1 MAALTQAQQDEIDA
15 IDAEIALL
23 KAKIQPV
30 QQSTANNVANGETD
44 ERSFFGDVKAWMG
57 GKDVD
62 PSIPIYNQGFGTA
75 DLGLGELSLSL
86 DNLTETPKANLMHTA
101 IISSFD
107 DKRLKESILKV
118 EPETLFDVDEFGN
131 LVAGMP
137 MRDEAGQITS
147 YKPFYP
153 NPKGLDVPTAL
164 QAGQY
169 IATGGPVAGFVKSL
183 GAPTAGFKGAMTLG
197 ATEASLMEG
206 VSSEAADQDFNL
218 AEIPSGMIGGALG
231 KGVFDVAGI
240 TARLAPVLF
249 KNPRLFNLRNGE
261 IVEALREMGFD
272 PAEVMTSV
280 RASVDKMVR
289 SGLDPKESIRTVAAE
304 SLPVPVKLTS
314 GQVTGSKPQQ
324 LFENQAEGGNFGEK
338 VSGEMQAFNQQAQEN
353 LAQNVPAIQSMMGAP
368 DAAITVKGEGMEA
381 AQETLAAQ
389 RQQAKDE
396 YTAAYQ
402 SSEAA
407 TAFTNPQYAPE
418 FSQIL
423 SNSLSEF
430 RGGVGG
436 APATFRLLDEAMDQ
450 LANGA
455 SVQSL
460 FDLRKAMVKQQAAG
474 GVESGAATALKNGL
488 DDVLNQQMERNLLY
502 GNPASI
508 AKGLEAISKFKD
520 FQNVWNSKGI
530 LKTLTAREMRDGEL
544 SLVVDP
550 KEAANKI
557 LGTGI
562 AKTTNKKDLT
572 RDLLTLKKRLPL
584 EQWDAIR
591 QEAFILLAE
600 TLQPSAMV
608 EKQASLQFNKAWRNM
623 KNSNNTLTKL
633 LFTKDEIGMIDSL
646 ASTSA
651 LIAGTAK
658 NSSNSGIVLGNAF
671 GIFGKIVAS
680 LGSTNTAQMAGRV
693 IGLKALNK
701 MWGDM
706 RLVPALRGA
715 MSRPQGGPLP
725 PTVGAMAT
733 QGEENPI
740 IQGVENTARFT
751 GAMN

>member
-1 MAALTQAQQDEIDA
+1 MAALTQAQQDEMDA

-30 QQSTANNVANGETD
+30 QQSAANNVANGETD

-107 DKRLKESILKV
+107 DKRLRESILQV
-118 EPETLFDVDEFGN
+118 EPETLFDVDQFGN

-147 YKPFYP
+147 YKSFYP
-153 NPKGLDVPTAL
+153 NPKGLDAPTAL

-197 ATEASLMEG
+197 ATEGALMEG

-218 AEIPSGMIGGALG
+218 AEIPAGMIGGVLG

-249 KNPRLFNLRNGE
+249 KNPRLFDLRNGE
-261 IVEALREMGFD
+261 IVEALKELGFD
-272 PAEVMTSV
+272 PAAVMTSV

-289 SGLDPKESIRTVAAE
+289 RGLDPKESIRTVAAE

-314 GQVTGSKPQQ
+314 GQVTGSNSQQ
-324 LFENQAEGGNFGEK
+324 LFENTAEQGAYGEK
-338 VSGEMQAFNQQAQEN
+338 VGSEMQAFNQQAQED
-353 LAQNVPAIQSMMGAP
+353 LAQNIPAIQAMMGEP
-368 DAAITVKGEGMEA
+368 DAAITVKGEGMES
-381 AQETLAAQ
+381 AQETLSAQ
-389 RQQAKDE
+389 RQEAKED
-396 YTAAYQ
+396 YVGAYK
-402 SSEAA
+402 SSESA
-407 TAFTNPQYAPE
+407 TAFTNPEYAPE
-418 FSQIL
+418 FNQVLI
-423 SNSLSEF
+423 NSLRDF
-430 RGGVGG
+430 RGGEGG

-455 SVQSL
+455 SIQSL
-460 FDLRKAMVKQQAAG
+460 FDLRRAIVKQQAAG
-474 GVESGAATALKNGL
+474 GAERGASTALKNGL
-488 DDVLNQQMERNLLY
+488 DDVLMQQMDRNLLY
-502 GNPASI
+502 GNPASV
-508 AKGLEAISKFKD
+508 AKGLEAIGKFKD

-544 SLVVDP
+544 SLIVDP
-550 KEAANKI
+550 KEAANHI
-557 LGTGI
+557 LGKGI
-562 AKTTNKKDLT
+562 AKTTDKKNLT
-572 RDLLTLKKRLPL
+572 RDLLALKKQLPL
-584 EQWDAIR
+584 QQWDAIR

-623 KNSNNTLTKL
+623 KKNNNTLTKL
-633 LFTKDEIGMIDSL
+633 LFSKQEIGMIDNL

-651 LIAGTAK
+651 LIAGTTK
-658 NSSNSGIVLGNAF
+658 NTSNTAAASF
-671 GIFGKIVAS
+671 GIFGRLITS
-680 LGSTNTAQMAGRV
+680 LGSTNAAQMAGRV
-693 IGLKALNK
+693 IGLKALRN

-706 RLVPALRGA
+706 RLVPALKGS
-715 MSRPQGGPLP
+715 MSSPQVGPLP
-725 PTVGAMAT
+725 AISGAMTT

>member
-1 MAALTQAQQDEIDA
+1 
-15 IDAEIALL
+15 
-23 KAKIQPV
+23 
-30 QQSTANNVANGETD
+30 
-44 ERSFFGDVKAWMG
+44 
-57 GKDVD
+57 
-62 PSIPIYNQGFGTA
+62 
-75 DLGLGELSLSL
+75 
-86 DNLTETPKANLMHTA
+86 
-101 IISSFD
+101 
-107 DKRLKESILKV
+107 
-118 EPETLFDVDEFGN
+118 
-131 LVAGMP
+131 
-137 MRDEAGQITS
+137 
-147 YKPFYP
+147 
-153 NPKGLDVPTAL
+153 
-164 QAGQY
+164 
-169 IATGGPVAGFVKSL
+169 
-183 GAPTAGFKGAMTLG
+183 
-197 ATEASLMEG
+197 
-206 VSSEAADQDFNL
+206 
-218 AEIPSGMIGGALG
+218 
-231 KGVFDVAGI
+231 
-240 TARLAPVLF
+240 
-249 KNPRLFNLRNGE
+249 
-261 IVEALREMGFD
+261 
-272 PAEVMTSV
+272 MTSV

-289 SGLDPKESIRTVAAE
+289 GGLDPKESIRTAQAAA
-304 SLPVPVKLTS
+304 LPVPVKLTS

-324 LFENQAEGGNFGEK
+324 LFEDQAEKGAYGEK
-338 VSGEMQAFNQQAQEN
+338 VSGEMQAFNQQAQEDI
-353 LAQNVPAIQSMMGAP
+353 AQNVPAIQSMMGAP

-396 YTAAYQ
+396 YTAAYK

-407 TAFTNPQYAPE
+407 TAFTNPEYAPE

-423 SNSLSEF
+423 TNSLKEF

-455 SVQSL
+455 SVKSL

-544 SLVVDP
+544 SLIVSP

-562 AKTTNKKDLT
+562 AKTSNKADLA
-572 RDLLTLKKRLPL
+572 RDLLALKKQLPL
-584 EQWDAIR
+584 AQWNEVR

-623 KNSNNTLTKL
+623 KKSNNTLTKL

-651 LIAGTAK
+651 LIAGTTK
-658 NSSNSGIVLGNAF
+658 NTSNTAAASF
-671 GIFGKIVAS
+671 GVFQRLIAS
-680 LGSTNTAQMAGRV
+680 LGSTNAAQMAGRV
-693 IGLKALNK
+693 IGLKALTN

-706 RLVPALRGA
+706 RLVPALKGA
-715 MSRPQGGPLP
+715 MSSPQGGPLP

-740 IQGVENTARFT
+740 IQGVENSARFT

>member
-1 MAALTQAQQDEIDA
+1 MALTQAQQDEIDD
-15 IDAEIALL
+15 IDAQIALL
-23 KAKIQPV
+23 QAKIQPV
-30 QQSTANNVANGETD
+30 QQSAANNVASGETD
-44 ERSFFGDVKAWMG
+44 ERSFFGDVKAWVG

-62 PSIPIYNQGFGTA
+62 PSIPIYNQGFGTK
-75 DLGLGELSLSL
+75 DLGLGSLGIGL
-86 DNLTETPKANLMHTA
+86 EENKANLMHTA

-206 VSSEAADQDFNL
+206 VSSEAADQAFNL

-249 KNPRLFNLRNGE
+249 KNPRLFDLRNGE

-304 SLPVPVKLTS
+304 NLPVPVKLTS
-314 GQVTGSKPQQ
+314 GQVTGSKSQQ
-324 LFENQAEGGNFGEK
+324 LFENTAESGAYGEK
-338 VSGEMQAFNQQAQEN
+338 VGSEMQAFNQQAQEN
-353 LAQNVPAIQSMMGAP
+353 IAQNVPAIQSMMGAP

-396 YTAAYQ
+396 YTAAYK

-407 TAFTNPQYAPE
+407 TAFTNPEYAPE

-508 AKGLEAISKFKD
+508 AKGLEAIGKFKD

-530 LKTLTAREMRDGEL
+530 LKTLTAQEMRDGEL
-544 SLVVDP
+544 SLIVSP

-562 AKTTNKKDLT
+562 AKTTNQKDLA
-572 RDLLTLKKRLPL
+572 RDLLTLKKQLPL
-584 EQWDAIR
+584 AQWDEVR

-608 EKQASLQFNKAWRNM
+608 EKQASLQFNKAWRNIK
-623 KNSNNTLTKL
+623 KNNNTLTKL
-633 LFTKDEIGMIDSL
+633 LFTKDEIGMIDNL

-658 NSSNSGIVLGNAF
+658 NTSNTAAASF
-671 GIFGKIVAS
+671 GIFGRLITS
-680 LGSTNTAQMAGRV
+680 LGSTNAAQMAGRV
-693 IGLKALNK
+693 IGLKALRN

-706 RLVPALRGA
+706 RLVPALKGA
-715 MSRPQGGPLP
+715 MSSPQGGPLLP
-725 PTVGAMAT
+725 AAGAMAT

-740 IQGVENTARFT
+740 IQGVENSARFT

>member
-1 MAALTQAQQDEIDA
+1 MSLKDDIAALEAEVAKTKLSISQSNTQQAP
-15 IDAEIALL
+15 
-23 KAKIQPV
+23 PV
-30 QQSTANNVANGETD
+30 EESD
-44 ERSFFGDVKAWMG
+44 ERSFFGDVKAWVG

-62 PSIPIYNQGFGTA
+62 PSIPIYNQGFGTK
-75 DLGLGELSLSL
+75 DLGLGSLSA
-86 DNLTETPKANLMHTA
+86 TESNKANQMHTA

-118 EPETLFDVDEFGN
+118 EPETLFDVDGFGN
-131 LVAGMP
+131 VVAGMP
-137 MRDEAGQITS
+137 MRDEGGQITS

-153 NPKGLDVPTAL
+153 NPKGLDAPTAL

-169 IATGGPVAGFVKSL
+169 IATGGPVAGLVRSIGL
-183 GAPTAGFKGAMTLG
+183 PTAGYKGAMTIG
-197 ATEASLMEG
+197 AADASLMEG

-231 KGVFDVAGI
+231 KGVFDIAGI
-240 TARLAPVLF
+240 TARLAPMLY
-249 KNPRLFNLRNGE
+249 KNPSMFNLRNGE
-261 IVEALREMGFD
+261 IVEALKELGFD

-289 SGLDPKESIRTVAAE
+289 GGLDPKESIRTAQAAA
-304 SLPVPVKLTS
+304 LPVPVKLTS

-324 LFENQAEGGNFGEK
+324 LFEDQAEKGAYGEK
-338 VSGEMQAFNQQAQEN
+338 VSGEMQAFNQQAQEDI
-353 LAQNVPAIQSMMGAP
+353 AQNVPAIQSMMGAP

-396 YTAAYQ
+396 YTAAYK

-407 TAFTNPQYAPE
+407 TAFTNPEYAPE
-418 FSQIL
+418 FNQIL
-423 SNSLSEF
+423 INSLKEF

-455 SVQSL
+455 SVKSL

-544 SLVVDP
+544 SLIVSP

-562 AKTTNKKDLT
+562 AKTSNKADLA
-572 RDLLTLKKRLPL
+572 RDLLALKKQLPL
-584 EQWDAIR
+584 AQWDEVR

-623 KNSNNTLTKL
+623 KKSNNTLTKL
-633 LFTKDEIGMIDSL
+633 LFSKDEIGMIDNL

-651 LIAGTAK
+651 LIAGTTK
-658 NSSNSGIVLGNAF
+658 NTSNTAAASF
-671 GIFGKIVAS
+671 GVFQRLIAS
-680 LGSTNTAQMAGRV
+680 LGSTNAAQMAGRV
-693 IGLKALNK
+693 IGLKVLRN

-706 RLVPALRGA
+706 RLVPALKGA
-715 MSRPQGGPLP
+715 MSSPQGGPLP

-740 IQGVENTARFT
+740 IQGVENSARFT

>member
-1 MAALTQAQQDEIDA
+1 MAALTKAQQDEIDA

-23 KAKIQPV
+23 QAKIQPV
-30 QQSTANNVANGETD
+30 QQSAANNVANDETD
-44 ERSFFGDVKAWMG
+44 ERSFFGDVKAWVG

-62 PSIPIYNQGFGTA
+62 PSIPIYNQGFGTK
-75 DLGLGELSLSL
+75 DLGLGSLGIGL
-86 DNLTETPKANLMHTA
+86 EENKANLMHTA

-137 MRDEAGQITS
+137 MRDEGGQITS

-153 NPKGLDVPTAL
+153 NPKGLDAPTAL

-183 GAPTAGFKGAMTLG
+183 GLPTAGYKGAMTLG

-206 VSSEAADQDFNL
+206 VSSEAAGQDFNL
-218 AEIPSGMIGGALG
+218 AEIPSGMIGGIIG
-231 KGVFDVAGI
+231 KGVFDIAGI
-240 TARLAPVLF
+240 TARLAPMLY
-249 KNPRLFNLRNGE
+249 KNPSMFNLRNGE
-261 IVEALREMGFD
+261 IVEALKELGFD

-289 SGLDPKESIRTVAAE
+289 RGLDPKESIRTAAAE

-314 GQVTGSKPQQ
+314 GQVTGSKSQQ
-324 LFENQAEGGNFGEK
+324 LFENTAEQGAYGEK
-338 VSGEMQAFNQQAQEN
+338 VGSEMQAFNQQAQEN
-353 LAQNVPAIQSMMGAP
+353 IAQNVPAIQSMMGEA
-368 DAAITVKGEGMEA
+368 DASITVKGEGMEA

-396 YTAAYQ
+396 YTAAYK

-423 SNSLSEF
+423 TNSLKEF

-508 AKGLEAISKFKD
+508 AKGLEAIGKFKD

-544 SLVVDP
+544 SLIVDP

-562 AKTTNKKDLT
+562 AKTTSQKDLT
-572 RDLLTLKKRLPL
+572 RDLLQLKKRLPL
-584 EQWDAIR
+584 DQWNAIR

-623 KNSNNTLTKL
+623 KKSNNTLTKL

-651 LIAGTAK
+651 LIAGTTK
-658 NSSNSGIVLGNAF
+658 NTSNTAAASF
-671 GIFGKIVAS
+671 GIFGRLITS
-680 LGSTNTAQMAGRV
+680 LGSTNAAQMAGRV
-693 IGLKALNK
+693 IGLKALRN

-706 RLVPALRGA
+706 RLVPALKGA
-715 MSRPQGGPLP
+715 MSSPQGGPLP

>member
-23 KAKIQPV
+23 QAKIQPV
-30 QQSTANNVANGETD
+30 QQSAANNETD
-44 ERSFFGDVKAWMG
+44 ERSFFGDVKAWVG

-62 PSIPIYNQGFGTA
+62 PSIPIYNQGFGTN
-75 DLGLGELSLSL
+75 DLGLGSLSV
-86 DNLTETPKANLMHTA
+86 TESNKANKMHTA

-118 EPETLFDVDEFGN
+118 EPDTLFDVDQFGN

-137 MRDEAGQITS
+137 MRDKDGQITS
-147 YKPFYP
+147 YKSFYP
-153 NPKGLDVPTAL
+153 NPKGLDAPTAL

-183 GAPTAGFKGAMTLG
+183 GAPTAGFTGAMTLG
-197 ATEASLMEG
+197 AADASLMEA
-206 VSSEAADQDFNL
+206 VSSDAADQNFNL
-218 AEIPSGMIGGALG
+218 AEIPAGMIGGVLG

-240 TARLAPVLF
+240 TARLAPMLY
-249 KNPRLFNLRNGE
+249 KNPSMFNLRNGE
-261 IVEALREMGFD
+261 IATALKELGFD

-289 SGLDPKESIRTVAAE
+289 SGLDPKESIRTAQAA

-324 LFENQAEGGNFGEK
+324 LFENTAETGAYGEK

-353 LAQNVPAIQSMMGAP
+353 IAQNVPAIQSMMGAP

-381 AQETLAAQ
+381 AQSTLVAQ
-389 RQQAKDE
+389 RQEAKAE
-396 YTAAYQ
+396 YTSAYK

-407 TAFTNPQYAPE
+407 TAFTNPEYAPE

-423 SNSLSEF
+423 TNSLKEF

-544 SLVVDP
+544 SLIVSP

-562 AKTTNKKDLT
+562 AKTSNKADLA
-572 RDLLTLKKRLPL
+572 RDLLALKKQLPL
-584 EQWDAIR
+584 AQWDEVR

-623 KNSNNTLTKL
+623 KKSNNTLTKL
-633 LFTKDEIGMIDSL
+633 LFSKDEIGMIDSL

-651 LIAGTAK
+651 LIAGTTK
-658 NSSNSGIVLGNAF
+658 NTSNTAAASF
-671 GIFGKIVAS
+671 GVFQRLIAS
-680 LGSTNTAQMAGRV
+680 LGSTNAAQMAGRV
-693 IGLKALNK
+693 IGLKVLRN

-706 RLVPALRGA
+706 RLVPALKGA

-725 PTVGAMAT
+725 PAVGAMAT

>member
-1 MAALTQAQQDEIDA
+1 MALTQAQQDEIDD
-15 IDAEIALL
+15 IDAQIALL
-23 KAKIQPV
+23 QAKIQPV
-30 QQSTANNVANGETD
+30 QQSAANNVASGETD
-44 ERSFFGDVKAWMG
+44 ERSFFGDVKAWVG

-62 PSIPIYNQGFGTA
+62 PSIPIYNQGFGTK
-75 DLGLGELSLSL
+75 DLGLGSLGIGL
-86 DNLTETPKANLMHTA
+86 EENKANLMHTA

-183 GAPTAGFKGAMTLG
+183 GAPTAGLKGAMTLG

-206 VSSEAADQDFNL
+206 VSSEAADQAFNL

-249 KNPRLFNLRNGE
+249 KNPRLFDLRNGE

-304 SLPVPVKLTS
+304 NLPVPVKLTS
-314 GQVTGSKPQQ
+314 GQVTGSKSQQ
-324 LFENQAEGGNFGEK
+324 LFENTAESGAYGEK
-338 VSGEMQAFNQQAQEN
+338 VGSEMQAFNQQAQEN
-353 LAQNVPAIQSMMGAP
+353 IAQNVPAIQSMMGAP

-396 YTAAYQ
+396 YTAAYK

-407 TAFTNPQYAPE
+407 TAFTNPEYAPE

-508 AKGLEAISKFKD
+508 AKGLEAIGKFKD

-530 LKTLTAREMRDGEL
+530 LKTLTAQEMRDGEL
-544 SLVVDP
+544 SLIVSP

-562 AKTTNKKDLT
+562 AKTTNQKDLA
-572 RDLLTLKKRLPL
+572 RDLLTLKKQLPL
-584 EQWDAIR
+584 AQWDEVR

-608 EKQASLQFNKAWRNM
+608 EKQASLQFNKAWRNIK
-623 KNSNNTLTKL
+623 KNNNTLTKL
-633 LFTKDEIGMIDSL
+633 LFTKDEIGMIDNL

-658 NSSNSGIVLGNAF
+658 NTSNTAAASF
-671 GIFGKIVAS
+671 GIFGRLITS
-680 LGSTNTAQMAGRV
+680 LGSTNAAQMAGRV
-693 IGLKALNK
+693 IGLKALRN

-706 RLVPALRGA
+706 RLVPALKGA
-715 MSRPQGGPLP
+715 MSSPQGGPLLP
-725 PTVGAMAT
+725 AAGAMAT

-740 IQGVENTARFT
+740 IQGVENSARFT